1 LQAFPDTASKHWNTA
16 VSDGEF
22 IEAATRMG
30 LRERAPSRM
39 IDSIIDA
46 AEAWADR
53 CHEIGFTPRQTELLT
68 KHAGLKDRNLEVIR
82 IAANCVSRI

>member
-1 LQAFPDTASKHWNTA
+1 MALTLYGRASKLTRRN
-16 VSDGEF
+16 F

-39 IDSIIDA
+39 IDSIVDA

-53 CHEIGFTPRQTELLT
+53 CHEIGFTARQTKLLT
-68 KHAGLKDRNLEVIR
+68 NMLRSR
-82 IAANCVSRI
+82 IATLK